1 MNIGLLAVDSRYP
14 NLALMKISSYHKA
27 QGNRVEWYSPLS
39 RYDKVYLAK
48 VFTFTPDYAYFLN
61 ADEAERGGTGYDIGK
76 VLPPEID
83 RAVPDYSLYG
93 IDKRTAYGFLTRGC
107 PNRCKWCVVPQK
119 EGNINPYMD
128 IEEIA
133 VEGRNR
139 IILMDNNVLASDYGL
154 GQIEKIVRM
163 GLRVDFNQGLDARLV
178 TDETAK
184 LLAQVKWLKHIRFGC
199 DTQAQ
204 IAECERA
211 TALIDKYGYKGE
223 YFFYCILLNDFEESF
238 SRVNHW
244 KQKGR
249 RWSMSEKNRDDKN
262 RWRNVTIAFRMSPE
276 ENEELNNRVKLSGFR
291 TKQDY
296 IIQSVLHQKVV
307 ATGNPLML
315 VQFRKNLQQIERE
328 LERIEKASDMDG
340 ELLTPI
346 RSMLEI
352 LEGFKEQP
360 GTLADMKQLTVPN
373 EE

>member
-154 GQIEKIVRM
+154 GQIEKIVR
-163 GLRVDFNQGLDARLV
+163 
-178 TDETAK
+178 
-184 LLAQVKWLKHIRFGC
+184 WGC
-199 DTQAQ
+199 VWT
-204 IAECERA
+204 
-211 TALIDKYGYKGE
+211 
-223 YFFYCILLNDFEESF
+223 S
-238 SRVNHW
+238 
-244 KQKGR
+244 
-249 RWSMSEKNRDDKN
+249 
-262 RWRNVTIAFRMSPE
+262 
-276 ENEELNNRVKLSGFR
+276 
-291 TKQDY
+291 TKDW
-296 IIQSVLHQKVV
+296 
-307 ATGNPLML
+307 
-315 VQFRKNLQQIERE
+315 
-328 LERIEKASDMDG
+328 
-340 ELLTPI
+340 TP
-346 RSMLEI
+346 
-352 LEGFKEQP
+352 GW
-360 GTLADMKQLTVPN
+360 
-373 EE
+373 

>member
-83 RAVPDYSLYG
+83 RAVPVYSLYG

-249 RWSMSEKNRDDKN
+249 RFLPYCQPYRDLHNPNQSIPQWQKDLAGWADK
-262 RWRNVTIAFRMSPE
+262 RWIF
-276 ENEELNNRVKLSGFR
+276 LSCEFKDFIPRKGFKCS
-291 TKQDY
+291 TYFNHK
-296 IIQSVLHQKVV
+296 
-307 ATGNPLML
+307 TETN
-315 VQFRKNLQQIERE
+315 
-328 LERIEKASDMDG
+328 
-340 ELLTPI
+340 
-346 RSMLEI
+346 
-352 LEGFKEQP
+352 EGFE
-360 GTLADMKQLTVPN
+360 LV
-373 EE
+373 